1 MLVNG
6 NTDTREYDNAMRE
19 YVKAVMV
26 GLEIT
31 GCINPTRLS
40 WKLNNISKNIWKE
53 LKKMRDNGFGK
64 MNVLTLIGSK
74 WRANSYEILEVVDVN
89 NSYHVDMDGSI
100 KVVKISDGFYLKR
113 NQNIYQIFSPKM
125 DFTEMADKIIAEKK
139 KELFEIESGFTQ
151 LRVA

>member
-1 MLVNG
+1 
-6 NTDTREYDNAMRE
+6 
-19 YVKAVMV
+19 
-26 GLEIT
+26 
-31 GCINPTRLS
+31 
-40 WKLNNISKNIWKE
+40 
-53 LKKMRDNGFGK
+53 MRDNGFGK

-74 WRANSYEILEVVDVN
+74 WRASSYEILEFVDVN

-139 KELFEIESGFTQ
+139 KELFEIESGFNQ

>member
-1 MLVNG
+1 
-6 NTDTREYDNAMRE
+6 
-19 YVKAVMV
+19 
-26 GLEIT
+26 
-31 GCINPTRLS
+31 
-40 WKLNNISKNIWKE
+40 
-53 LKKMRDNGFGK
+53 MRDNGFGK
-64 MNVLTLIGSK
+64 MNVLTLIDSK

-139 KELFEIESGFTQ
+139 KELFEIESGFNQ